1 MKVFAAALIA
11 TAAFAVKLQ
20 EDGPPPKMP
29 KPEDVTEKQIDAA
42 IDELMGA
49 SEEDLIALCEELGEE
64 DCGELMKLMPGSGS
78 DSEGSGSGSGSGSG
92 EDEELAQESGEGSYE
107 HPSDLDEKDVKAIE
121 KELDL
126 PSDLELELAQKS
138 GSPDYSDV

>member
-78 DSEGSGSGSGSGSG
+78 DSEGSGSGSG
-92 EDEELAQESGEGSYE
+92 EDEELAQESGEDLYE
-107 HPSDLDEKDVKAIE
+107 LPSDLDEKDVKAIE

>member
-64 DCGELMKLMPGSGS
+64 DCGELKKWMDYSGS
-78 DSEGSGSGSGSGSG
+78 DSESGEGSGSGSG
-92 EDEELAQESGEGSYE
+92 EDEELAQ
-107 HPSDLDEKDVKAIE
+107 
-121 KELDL
+121 
-126 PSDLELELAQKS
+126 KS
-138 GSPDYSDV
+138 GPDYSDV

>member
-78 DSEGSGSGSGSGSG
+78 DSEGSGSGSGSG
-92 EDEELAQESGEGSYE
+92 EDE
-107 HPSDLDEKDVKAIE
+107 
-121 KELDL
+121 
-126 PSDLELELAQKS
+126 ELAQKS